1 MATDNKNVQTEIP
14 SDELDA
20 KKISVLEGEFISKR
34 ELLRA
39 ARISYGTLYRWKR
52 MNLIPEEWF
61 IHKATKTGQ
70 ATFFPREKVLNRI
83 GRIQELKGDLSAM
96 QLQEIFSPNVS
107 SFLIPVD
114 DFMAL
119 SLVGKLA
126 MSAFQSVFPDRKNLR
141 FNDIFAIYVVDHLM
155 RLSGIYLED
164 AKKVIRMLEA
174 SLKTQRTKEFKLIL
188 MRKMGIPFTILVKE
202 KEDLLLED
210 EVEIVACADLAEF
223 EDALK
228 EQLIA

>member
-1 MATDNKNVQTEIP
+1 MEIEKQTMQNEI
-14 SDELDA
+14 ENANL
-20 KKISVLEGEFISKR
+20 IEEEFISKR

-83 GRIQELKGDLSAM
+83 GRIQELKGDLSSV

-141 FNDIFAIYVVDHLM
+141 FNDIFSIYVVDHLM

-174 SLKTQRTKEFKLIL
+174 SLKTQRTKEFKLIM

-202 KEDLLLED
+202 KDDLLLED
-210 EVEIVACADLAEF
+210 EVEIIACADLAEF
-223 EDALK
+223 EEALK